1 LQEQEVEPHVP
12 RSRVGVVVVLL
23 VASGLILPLA
33 SFGVPS
39 ASVPS
44 PSGST
49 MSTDV
54 TIGPGVQSHESVFID
69 GVAPM
74 FQVAPPAIAGLHQE
88 KFAVF
93 YVQCPTAESPPGITL
108 GQLDDSPSCAYS
120 HTQREGFETS
130 GISGP
135 WQGSGSSASNGAG
148 ETIVIPTPTSTIS
161 SVTAAVPKVWWDF
174 FQRRSKF
181 EIYVEILELMKRGPM
196 TPFEVAFYARLNH
209 QRTKEHTEF
218 LAQNGYLQAVN
229 EDGKTLYALTKDGL
243 GFLERVESLFMG
255 QKLIEVAHYG
265 YQRDF

>member
-1 LQEQEVEPHVP
+1 
-12 RSRVGVVVVLL
+12 
-23 VASGLILPLA
+23 
-33 SFGVPS
+33 
-39 ASVPS
+39 
-44 PSGST
+44 

-54 TIGPGVQSHESVFID
+54 TMGPGVQSHGNVFLD
-69 GVAPM
+69 GVSPT
-74 FQVAPPAIAGLHQE
+74 FQVAPPAIAGSHQE
-88 KFAVF
+88 KFGVF
-93 YVQCPTAESPPGITL
+93 YVQCLTAESPPGITL
-108 GQLDDSPSCAYS
+108 GKLDDSSCANS

-130 GISGP
+130 STSGP
-135 WQGSGSSASNGAG
+135 WQGSGISASTPSNGAIPRAEVAG
-148 ETIVIPTPTSTIS
+148 ETMLIPTPTSAIS

-209 QRTKEHTEF
+209 QRTKEYTGF
-218 LAQNGYLQAVN
+218 LAQNGYLHAVN

-255 QKLIEVAHYG
+255 PRLIEVAHHG